1 MTRISITDYA
11 FLLTETADSPR
22 HVGSLQIF
30 RPPEGYAGD
39 FVGDLIET
47 LRRHKVGKPFNQ
59 RLKVSLTGMAQWVPD
74 RNFDL
79 DYHVRRSALPAPGS
93 RRQLADLA
101 SRLHAFMLDR
111 EHPLWELHFVEGLDD
126 GCFAIYTKIHHA
138 YCDGATL
145 VRLANASLSED
156 PNDPEVRA
164 FWQMTGGA
172 GEHPERDIRAALSGI
187 GGGVK
192 AALVMSK
199 ELSGIAGKM
208 ALDRLGMRKSA
219 LEVPFTAPRTALNGH
234 ITRARRIAG
243 GSLEIERL
251 KAAARLTGTTLN
263 DVIVTLCDISL
274 RRYLARYA
282 ELPRSP
288 LVAQLPVN
296 LRRQGEN
303 SSTNILG
310 IIPVRLAGVS
320 RNPLKRLREVH
331 RSTTEMKD
339 ALFALSRETVMAY
352 TLLIQGAAVVGDI
365 LHVSGLMPPAGNIL
379 ISNLP
384 GSPVKLY
391 LRGARLEEIFP
402 ISTIPPDMVM
412 NITVFSYAGKMFF
425 GMIAGYEAMPHLPE
439 MRTYMYEALEALEHE
454 IEALLE
460 GSPADDAAAAAGPAG
475 AIAGKGQPGSTT
487 AAPTPR
493 RSPARRKT
501 RSKTPARKPP
511 AAKKP
516 AARTAPP
523 AQKSPA
529 RAMPAAK
536 KPAKRKAAAKKKPS
550 PAQ

>member
-30 RPPEGYAGD
+30 RPPEGYEGD
-39 FVGDLIET
+39 FVGDLIGE
-47 LRRHKVGKPFNQ
+47 LRRHKVGEPFNQ
-59 RLKVSLTGMAQWVPD
+59 RLKVSLTGRPQWVPD
-74 RNFDL
+74 RTFDL

-145 VRLANASLSED
+145 VRMAIGSLNTRPDD
-156 PNDPEVRA
+156 PLVRA
-164 FWQMTGGA
+164 FWEMGKSESA
-172 GEHPERDIRAALSGI
+172 GHPERDIRAALTGL
-187 GGGVK
+187 GGGLK
-192 AALVMSK
+192 SMLVMGK

-208 ALDRLGMRKSA
+208 ALDRLGLGKSP

-243 GSLEIERL
+243 SSLEIDRL
-251 KAAARLTGTTLN
+251 KAVARATGTTLN
-263 DVIVTLCDISL
+263 DVVVTICDISL

-296 LRRQGEN
+296 LRRQGET

-320 RNPLKRLREVH
+320 RNPLKRLREIH
-331 RSTTEMKD
+331 RSTAEMKD

-352 TLLIQGAAVVGDI
+352 TLLIQGAAVVGDL
-365 LHVSGLMPPAGNIL
+365 LHVSGLAPPAGNIL

-412 NITVFSYAGKMFF
+412 NITVFSYEEKLFF

-439 MRTYMYEALEALEHE
+439 LRTYLHEALEALEHE
-454 IEALLE
+454 VKAVL
-460 GSPADDAAAAAGPAG
+460 AATPESDPGTEDRPAG
-475 AIAGKGQPGSTT
+475 ALAGRGRAK
-487 AAPTPR
+487 PT
-493 RSPARRKT
+493 
-501 RSKTPARKPP
+501 ARKPSTRKPAARKP
-511 AAKKP
+511 AAKKS
-516 AARTAPP
+516 T
-523 AQKSPA
+523 
-529 RAMPAAK
+529 AK
-536 KPAKRKAAAKKKPS
+536 KPA
-550 PAQ
+550 

>member
-30 RPPEGYAGD
+30 RPPEGYQGD
-39 FVGDLIET
+39 FVADLVED
-47 LRRHKVGKPFNQ
+47 LRHHKVGEPFNQ
-59 RLKVSLTGMAQWVPD
+59 RLKVSLTGRPQWVPD

-111 EHPLWELHFVEGLDD
+111 EHPLWELNVVEGLDD
-126 GCFAIYTKIHHA
+126 GCFAVYTKIHHA

-145 VRLANASLSED
+145 VRMAIGSLNTD
-156 PNDPEVRA
+156 PDDRLVRA
-164 FWQMTGGA
+164 FWEMGTGVAA
-172 GEHPERDIRAALSGI
+172 GDTERDIRAAFAGI
-187 GGGVK
+187 GGGLK
-192 AALVMSK
+192 SLLVMGK

-208 ALDRLGMRKSA
+208 ALDRLGLAKSP

-243 GSLEIERL
+243 GSLEIDRL
-251 KAAARLTGTTLN
+251 KAVARATGTTLN
-263 DVIVTLCDISL
+263 DVVVTICDIAL
-274 RRYLARYA
+274 RRYLARFA
-282 ELPRSP
+282 ELPRGP

-296 LRRQGEN
+296 LRRQGET

-331 RSTTEMKD
+331 RSTAEMKD

-352 TLLIQGAAVVGDI
+352 TLLIQGAAVIGDI
-365 LHVSGLMPPAGNIL
+365 MHVSGFAPPAGNIL

-384 GSPVKLY
+384 GSPAALY
-391 LRGARLEEIFP
+391 LRGARLEEIYP

-412 NITVFSYAGKMFF
+412 NITVFSYTDRLFF
-425 GMIAGYEAMPHLPE
+425 GMIAGYEAMPHLAE
-439 MRTYMYEALEALEHE
+439 MRGYIHDALESLEHE
-454 IEALLE
+454 VEAVL
-460 GSPADDAAAAAGPAG
+460 SATPQVDAGRTEGPAG
-475 AIAGKGQPGSTT
+475 AQAGSGRGRALPPAGPGRKG
-487 AAPTPR
+487 
-493 RSPARRKT
+493 
-501 RSKTPARKPP
+501 ARKPGKKRAVTRKAA
-511 AAKKP
+511 AAKT
-516 AARTAPP
+516 RT
-523 AQKSPA
+523 
-529 RAMPAAK
+529 K
-536 KPAKRKAAAKKKPS
+536 KPAKA
-550 PAQ
+550 

>member
-30 RPPEGYAGD
+30 RPPEGYDGD
-39 FVGDLIET
+39 FVGDVIEA
-47 LRRHKVGKPFNQ
+47 LRQHKVGEPFNQ
-59 RLKVSLTGMAQWVPD
+59 KLKVTLTGMAQWVPD
-74 RNFDL
+74 PNFDL

-101 SRLHAFMLDR
+101 SRLHAYMLDR

-145 VRLANASLSED
+145 VRLANASLTED
-156 PNDPEVRA
+156 PDDRHVRA
-164 FWQMTGGA
+164 FWQMTVGGSS
-172 GEHPERDIRAALSGI
+172 EHPARDIRAALAGI
-187 GGGVK
+187 GGGLKSV
-192 AALVMSK
+192 LVMGK
-199 ELSGIAGKM
+199 ELTGLAGKM
-208 ALDRLGMRKSA
+208 ALDRLGLAKSG

-243 GSLEIERL
+243 CSLEIERL
-251 KAAARLTGTTLN
+251 KAVARSSGVTLN
-263 DVIVTLCDISL
+263 DVVVTVCDIAL

-296 LRRQGEN
+296 LRKQGEN

-331 RSTTEMKD
+331 RSTSEMKD
-339 ALFALSRETVMAY
+339 ALFELSRETVMAY
-352 TLLIQGAAVVGDI
+352 TLLIQGAAVMGDF
-365 LHVSGLMPPAGNIL
+365 LHVSALAPPAGNIL

-384 GSPVKLY
+384 GSPVKLH
-391 LRGARLEEIFP
+391 LSGARMEEVFP

-412 NITVFSYAGKMFF
+412 NITVFSYAGQMFF

-439 MRTYMYEALEALEHE
+439 LRNYILEALESLEHE
-454 IEALLE
+454 LEAVLSATPE
-460 GSPADDAAAAAGPAG
+460 VDPAAASGPAG
-475 AIAGKGQPGSTT
+475 AIAGRGPAPGTGRRTAGNKKGR
-487 AAPTPR
+487 AAKKAPTKK
-493 RSPARRKT
+493 PAVKKPGT
-501 RSKTPARKPP
+501 GKSPARKP
-511 AAKKP
+511 A
-516 AARTAPP
+516 
-523 AQKSPA
+523 SG
-529 RAMPAAK
+529 
-536 KPAKRKAAAKKKPS
+536 KAAAAKS
-550 PAQ
+550 

>member
-30 RPPEGYAGD
+30 RPPEGYEGD
-39 FVGDLIET
+39 FVGDLIAE
-47 LRRHKVGKPFNQ
+47 LRRHKVGEPFNQ
-59 RLKVSLTGMAQWVPD
+59 RLKVSLTGRPQWVPD
-74 RNFDL
+74 RTFDL

-145 VRLANASLSED
+145 VRMAIGSLNTRPDD
-156 PNDPEVRA
+156 PLVRA
-164 FWQMTGGA
+164 FWQMGQSESA
-172 GEHPERDIRAALSGI
+172 GQPERDIRAALTGL
-187 GGGVK
+187 GGGLK
-192 AALVMSK
+192 SMLVMGK

-208 ALDRLGMRKSA
+208 ALDRLGFGKSP

-243 GSLEIERL
+243 SSLEIDRL
-251 KAAARLTGTTLN
+251 KAVARATGTTLN
-263 DVIVTLCDISL
+263 DVVVTICDISL

-296 LRRQGEN
+296 LRRQGET

-320 RNPLKRLREVH
+320 RNPLKRLREIH
-331 RSTTEMKD
+331 RSTAEMKD
-339 ALFALSRETVMAY
+339 ALFGLSRETVMAY

-365 LHVSGLMPPAGNIL
+365 LHVSGLAPPAGNIL

-391 LRGARLEEIFP
+391 LRGARLEEIYP

-412 NITVFSYAGKMFF
+412 NITVFSYAEKLFF

-439 MRTYMYEALEALEHE
+439 LRSYLHEALEALEHE
-454 IEALLE
+454 VEAVL
-460 GSPADDAAAAAGPAG
+460 AATPESDQGTGDRPAG
-475 AIAGKGQPGSTT
+475 ALAGRGRVK
-487 AAPTPR
+487 PTPGKP
-493 RSPARRKT
+493 STRK
-501 RSKTPARKPP
+501 P
-511 AAKKP
+511 AAKK
-516 AARTAPP
+516 
-523 AQKSPA
+523 S
-529 RAMPAAK
+529 AAK
-536 KPAKRKAAAKKKPS
+536 KPAKA
-550 PAQ
+550 

>member
-30 RPPEGYAGD
+30 CPPENYPGD
-39 FVGDLIET
+39 FVADLIADM
-47 LRRHKVGKPFNQ
+47 RKHKVGPPFDQ

-145 VRLANASLSED
+145 VRLANASLTED
-156 PNDPEVRA
+156 PADPEVRA
-164 FWQMTGGA
+164 FWQISA
-172 GEHPERDIRAALSGI
+172 ANKEEHPVRDIRSAIAGL
-187 GGGVK
+187 GGGLK
-192 AALVMSK
+192 SMLVMGK
-199 ELSGIAGKM
+199 ELTGIAGTM
-208 ALDRLGMRKSA
+208 ALDRLGLAKSG
-219 LEVPFTAPRTALNGH
+219 LDVPFTAPRTALNGH

-243 GSLEIERL
+243 GSLEVERL
-251 KAAARLTGTTLN
+251 KAVARATGTTLN
-263 DVIVTLCDISL
+263 DVVVTICDISL

-296 LRRQGEN
+296 LRRAGEN

-331 RSTTEMKD
+331 RSTAEMKD
-339 ALFALSRETVMAY
+339 ALLALSRETVMAY
-352 TLLIQGAAVVGDI
+352 TLIIQGAAVAGDL

-391 LRGARLEEIFP
+391 LRGARLEEIYP

-412 NITVFSYAGKMFF
+412 NITVFSYAGQMFF

-439 MRTYMYEALEALEHE
+439 MRVYMHEAMAALEQEVA
-454 IEALLE
+454 ALLTPTPDP
-460 GSPADDAAAAAGPAG
+460 SAASGPAG
-475 AIAGKGQPGSTT
+475 AIAGTGRAKRAARAPGAGKPAGQ
-487 AAPTPR
+487 
-493 RSPARRKT
+493 K
-501 RSKTPARKPP
+501 KVARK
-511 AAKKP
+511 AVVKQA
-516 AARTAPP
+516 
-523 AQKSPA
+523 SP
-529 RAMPAAK
+529 
-536 KPAKRKAAAKKKPS
+536 RKAP
-550 PAQ
+550 

>member
-30 RPPEGYAGD
+30 RPPEGYDGD
-39 FVGDLIET
+39 FVGDLIEE
-47 LRRHKVGKPFNQ
+47 LRRHKVGAPFDQ
-59 RLKVSLTGMAQWVPD
+59 RLKVSLTGRPQWVPD

-145 VRLANASLSED
+145 VRLANESLSAD
-156 PNDPEVRA
+156 PADTAVKA
-164 FWQMTGGA
+164 FWQMTRGSS
-172 GEHPERDIRAALSGI
+172 GEQPDRDIRAALTGL
-187 GGGVK
+187 GGGLK
-192 AALVMSK
+192 SMLVMGK
-199 ELSGIAGKM
+199 ELSGLAGKM
-208 ALDRLGMRKSA
+208 ALDRLGLAKSA

-243 GSLEIERL
+243 CSLEIDRL
-251 KAAARLTGTTLN
+251 KAVARSTGTTLN
-263 DVIVTLCDISL
+263 DVVVTVCDISL

-282 ELPRSP
+282 ELPRGP

-296 LRRQGEN
+296 LRRQGET

-331 RSTTEMKD
+331 HSTAEMKD

-352 TLLIQGAAVVGDI
+352 TLLIQGAAVFGDL
-365 LHVSGLMPPAGNIL
+365 LHVSGFAPPAGNIL

-384 GSPVKLY
+384 GSPVRLY

-412 NITVFSYAGKMFF
+412 NITVFSYAEKMFF

-439 MRTYMYEALEALEHE
+439 MRTYIHEALEALEHE
-454 IEALLE
+454 IEAVLAATPE
-460 GSPADDAAAAAGPAG
+460 ADPHAAAGPAG
-475 AIAGKGQPGSTT
+475 AIAGAGGADAPASSTARQP
-487 AAPTPR
+487 APR
-493 RSPARRKT
+493 RSAARAPGK
-501 RSKTPARKPP
+501 
-511 AAKKP
+511 KKP
-516 AARTAPP
+516 AKKKAVARSAPAGKP
-523 AQKSPA
+523 VKKR
-529 RAMPAAK
+529 RATRKAAAK
-536 KPAKRKAAAKKKPS
+536 KPAKA
-550 PAQ
+550 

>member
-30 RPPEGYAGD
+30 RPPAGYAGD
-39 FVGDLIET
+39 FVGDLIGE
-47 LRRHKVGKPFNQ
+47 LRQHRVDAPFNQ
-59 RLKVSLTGMAQWVPD
+59 QLKVSLSGRPQWVKD
-74 RNFDL
+74 QNFDL

-111 EHPLWELHFVEGLDD
+111 EHPLWELHFIDGLDD
-126 GCFAIYTKIHHA
+126 GCFAVYTKIHHA

-145 VRLANASLSED
+145 VRMAMSALNTD
-156 PNDPEVRA
+156 PKDGVVRA
-164 FWQMTGGA
+164 FWELGKSDSFGD
-172 GEHPERDIRAALSGI
+172 HPERDIRAALTGI
-187 GGGVK
+187 GGGLK
-192 AALVMSK
+192 SMLVMGK

-208 ALDRLGMRKSA
+208 ALDRLGFAKSP
-219 LEVPFTAPRTALNGH
+219 LEIPFTAPRTALNGH

-243 GSLEIERL
+243 STLEIDRL
-251 KAAARLTGTTLN
+251 KAVARSTGTTLN
-263 DVIVTLCDISL
+263 DVVVTICDIAL
-274 RRYLARYA
+274 RRYLARHA

-296 LRRQGEN
+296 LRRQGET

-320 RNPLKRLREVH
+320 RNPLKRLREIH
-331 RSTTEMKD
+331 HSTAEMKD

-352 TLLIQGAAVVGDI
+352 TLLIQGAAVFGDL
-365 LHVSGLMPPAGNIL
+365 LHVSSLAPPAGNIL

-391 LRGARLEEIFP
+391 LRGARLEEVFP

-412 NITVFSYAGKMFF
+412 NITVFSYADEMFF

-439 MRTYMYEALEALEHE
+439 MRTYLHEALEALEHE
-454 IEALLE
+454 VEAVLA
-460 GSPADDAAAAAGPAG
+460 STVDIDPHAAAGPAG
-475 AIAGKGQPGSTT
+475 AIAGTG
-487 AAPTPR
+487 AP
-493 RSPARRKT
+493 PAR
-501 RSKTPARKPP
+501 A

-516 AARTAPP
+516 GV
-523 AQKSPA
+523 
-529 RAMPAAK
+529 K
-536 KPAKRKAAAKKKPS
+536 KAAKKKAARKK
-550 PAQ
+550 PASA

>member
-30 RPPEGYAGD
+30 RPPDGYEGD
-39 FVGDLIET
+39 FIGDLIAE
-47 LRRHKVGKPFNQ
+47 LRKSKVGEPFNQ
-59 RLKVSLTGMAQWVPD
+59 RLKVSLTGRPQWVPD
-74 RNFDL
+74 RTFDL

-101 SRLHAFMLDR
+101 SRLHAFLLDR
-111 EHPLWELHFVEGLDD
+111 EHPLWELHFVEGLAD

-145 VRLANASLSED
+145 VRLANASLNED
-156 PNDPEVRA
+156 PKDPAVRA
-164 FWQMTGGA
+164 FWQMTRGESGA
-172 GEHPERDIRAALSGI
+172 HPERDIRAALAGI
-187 GGGVK
+187 GGGLK
-192 AALVMSK
+192 AVLTMSK
-199 ELSGIAGKM
+199 ELSGIAGRM
-208 ALDRLGMRKSA
+208 ALDRLGVSKSA

-243 GSLEIERL
+243 SSLEISRL
-251 KAAARLTGTTLN
+251 KAVARSTGTTLN
-263 DVIVTLCDISL
+263 DVVVTICDIAL

-331 RSTTEMKD
+331 HSTAEMKD
-339 ALFALSRETVMAY
+339 ALSALSRETVMAY
-352 TLLIQGAAVVGDI
+352 TLLIQGAAIVGDA
-365 LHVSGLMPPAGNIL
+365 LHASALVPPAGNIL

-384 GSPVKLY
+384 GSPVELY

-412 NITVFSYAGKMFF
+412 NITVFSYAGQMFF

-439 MRTYMYEALEALEHE
+439 MRTYLHEALDALEHE
-454 IEALLE
+454 VEAVLASAPE
-460 GSPADDAAAAAGPAG
+460 ADPDAAQGPGGAMAGTGRPEAAAVKP
-475 AIAGKGQPGSTT
+475 GKS
-487 AAPTPR
+487 
-493 RSPARRKT
+493 
-501 RSKTPARKPP
+501 
-511 AAKKP
+511 
-516 AARTAPP
+516 
-523 AQKSPA
+523 
-529 RAMPAAK
+529 
-536 KPAKRKAAAKKKPS
+536 AAAKKKPVARKAAARKS
-550 PAQ
+550 APARAAVRKSAATRPAKA

>member
-30 RPPEGYAGD
+30 RPPADYAGD
-39 FVGDLIET
+39 FVGDLIGE
-47 LRRHKVGKPFNQ
+47 LRRHKVGKPFDQ
-59 RLKVSLTGMAQWVPD
+59 KLKISLAGMPKWVPD

-111 EHPLWELHFVEGLDD
+111 EHPLWELHFIEGLED

-145 VRLANASLSED
+145 VRLANASLNTD
-156 PNDPEVRA
+156 ADDRTVRA
-164 FWQMTGGA
+164 FWQMA
-172 GEHPERDIRAALSGI
+172 GTSASDHPERDIRAALAGI
-187 GGGVK
+187 GGGLKSV
-192 AALVMSK
+192 LTMSR
-199 ELSGIAGKM
+199 ELSGLAGKM
-208 ALDRLGMRKSA
+208 AMDRLGLAKSA

-243 GSLEIERL
+243 SSLEIERMKDL
-251 KAAARLTGTTLN
+251 ARATGTTLN
-263 DVIVTLCDISL
+263 DVVVTICDIAL
-274 RRYLARYA
+274 RRYLAEYA

-296 LRRQGEN
+296 LRKQGEN

-310 IIPVRLAGVS
+310 IIPVRLAGVT

-331 RSTTEMKD
+331 RSTAEMKD
-339 ALFALSRETVMAY
+339 ALSGLSRETVMAY
-352 TLLIQGAAVVGDI
+352 TLLIQGAVVVTDM
-365 LHVSGLMPPAGNIL
+365 LHVSGLAPPAGNIL

-391 LRGARLEEIFP
+391 LRGARLEEVFP

-412 NITVFSYAGKMFF
+412 NITVFSYAGDMFF

-439 MRTYMYEALEALEHE
+439 MRRYIHEAIEALEQEV
-454 IEALLE
+454 EAVLHSAPELD
-460 GSPADDAAAAAGPAG
+460 PAAAAGPGGAVAG
-475 AIAGKGQPGSTT
+475 PRAAKTPPRRAKAGKTT
-487 AAPTPR
+487 
-493 RSPARRKT
+493 
-501 RSKTPARKPP
+501 ARKP
-511 AAKKP
+511 AAK
-516 AARTAPP
+516 
-523 AQKSPA
+523 
-529 RAMPAAK
+529 
-536 KPAKRKAAAKKKPS
+536 KAAAKKTTAKKAPAKKATARKS
-550 PAQ
+550 PAKKTAR

>member
-30 RPPEGYAGD
+30 RPPEGYEGD
-39 FVGDLIET
+39 FIGDLVEE
-47 LRRHKVGKPFNQ
+47 LRAHKVEEPFNQ
-59 RLKVSLTGMAQWVPD
+59 RLKVSLTGRPQWVPD
-74 RNFDL
+74 HNFDL

-126 GCFAIYTKIHHA
+126 GCFAVYTKIHHA

-145 VRLANASLSED
+145 VRMAISSLNTDADSRL
-156 PNDPEVRA
+156 VRA
-164 FWQMTGGA
+164 FWEMGKSESA
-172 GEHPERDIRAALSGI
+172 GHPERDIRAAITGI
-187 GGGVK
+187 GGGLK
-192 AALVMSK
+192 SMLVMSK
-199 ELSGIAGKM
+199 ELTGIAGKM
-208 ALDRLGMRKSA
+208 ALDRLGFAKSP

-234 ITRARRIAG
+234 ITRSRRIAG
-243 GSLEIERL
+243 SSLEIDRL
-251 KAAARLTGTTLN
+251 KAVARSTGTTLN
-263 DVIVTLCDISL
+263 DVVVTICDISL

-296 LRRQGEN
+296 LRRQGET

-331 RSTTEMKD
+331 RSTAEMKD

-365 LHVSGLMPPAGNIL
+365 LHVSAFAPPAGNIL

-391 LRGARLEEIFP
+391 FRGARLEEIFP

-412 NITVFSYAGKMFF
+412 NITVFSYADKLFF

-439 MRTYMYEALEALEHE
+439 LRTYLHEALAALEHE
-454 IEALLE
+454 VEAVLSATTE
-460 GSPADDAAAAAGPAG
+460 QEPAAAEGPAG
-475 AIAGKGQPGSTT
+475 ALAGSGRGGPAPGSSPTRKKRVANSTPPAGK
-487 AAPTPR
+487 AA
-493 RSPARRKT
+493 T
-501 RSKTPARKPP
+501 R
-511 AAKKP
+511 KP
-516 AARTAPP
+516 AARKT
-523 AQKSPA
+523 
-529 RAMPAAK
+529 AAK
-536 KPAKRKAAAKKKPS
+536 QSAARKPAKA
-550 PAQ
+550 

>member
-30 RPPEGYAGD
+30 RPPEDYAGD
-39 FVGDLIET
+39 FVGDLIGK

-59 RLKVSLTGMAQWVPD
+59 RLRVSLTGMPQWAPD

-79 DYHVRRSALPAPGS
+79 DYHVRRSALPAPGT

-145 VRLANASLSED
+145 VRLANTSLSQD
-156 PNDPEVRA
+156 PHETEVRA
-164 FWQMTGGA
+164 FWQMTSRGSGD
-172 GEHPERDIRAALSGI
+172 HPVRDIRKALIGI
-187 GGGVK
+187 GGGLK
-192 AALVMSK
+192 SMLVMGK
-199 ELSGIAGKM
+199 ELSGLAGTM
-208 ALDRLGMRKSA
+208 ALDRLGFAHSG

-234 ITRARRIAG
+234 ITRARRLAG
-243 GSLEIERL
+243 GSLEVHRL
-251 KAAARLTGTTLN
+251 KAVARATGTTLN
-263 DVIVTLCDISL
+263 DVIVTICDISL
-274 RRYLARYA
+274 RRYLARHA

-320 RNPLKRLREVH
+320 RNPLKRLREIH
-331 RSTTEMKD
+331 RSTAEMKD
-339 ALFALSRETVMAY
+339 TLSALSRDTVMAY
-352 TLLIQGAAVVGDI
+352 TLIIQGAAILGDF
-365 LHVSGLMPPAGNIL
+365 LHVSEMIPPAGNIL

-391 LRGARLEEIFP
+391 LGGAQLEEVFP

-412 NITVFSYAGKMFF
+412 NITVYSYSGSMYF
-425 GMIAGYEAMPHLPE
+425 GMIAGYEAMPYLPE
-439 MRTYMYEALEALEHE
+439 MRGYLYEALAALEAEVAAVLASSPE
-454 IEALLE
+454 IDPQA
-460 GSPADDAAAAAGPAG
+460 ADGPAG
-475 AIAGKGQPGSTT
+475 ALAGQGTAGRSTT
-487 AAPTPR
+487 PPPASKQAPT
-493 RSPARRKT
+493 RK
-501 RSKTPARKPP
+501 KP

-516 AARTAPP
+516 AAKKRA
-523 AQKSPA
+523 AKKSSASPA
-529 RAMPAAK
+529 AAK
-536 KPAKRKAAAKKKPS
+536 KPSS

>member
-30 RPPEGYAGD
+30 RPPEGYPGD
-39 FVGDLIET
+39 FVGDLIAE
-47 LRRHKVGKPFNQ
+47 LRKHKVGEPFNQ
-59 RLKVSLTGMAQWVPD
+59 RLKVSLTGRPQWVPD
-74 RNFDL
+74 RTFDL

-145 VRLANASLSED
+145 VRLANASLNED
-156 PNDPEVRA
+156 PKDTNVRA
-164 FWQMTGGA
+164 FWQMTRGES
-172 GEHPERDIRAALSGI
+172 GEHPERDIRAALAGL
-187 GGGVK
+187 GGGLK
-192 AALVMSK
+192 SMLVMGK
-199 ELSGIAGKM
+199 ELSGIAGTM
-208 ALDRLGMRKSA
+208 ALDRLGVRKSP

-243 GSLEIERL
+243 SSLEIDRL
-251 KAAARLTGTTLN
+251 KAVARSTGTTLN
-263 DVIVTLCDISL
+263 DVVVTICDIAL

-296 LRRQGEN
+296 LRHQGEN

-331 RSTTEMKD
+331 HSTAEMKD
-339 ALFALSRETVMAY
+339 ALFTLSRETVMAY
-352 TLLIQGAAVVGDI
+352 TLLIQGAAIVGDA
-365 LHVSGLMPPAGNIL
+365 LHVSTLVPPAGNIL

-384 GSPVKLY
+384 GSPVRLY
-391 LRGARLEEIFP
+391 LRGARLEEVFP

-412 NITVFSYAGKMFF
+412 NITVFSYAGQMFF

-439 MRTYMYEALEALEHE
+439 MRTYIHEALGSLEQEVEAVLASTPELDPH
-454 IEALLE
+454 
-460 GSPADDAAAAAGPAG
+460 AAKGPGG
-475 AIAGKGQPGSTT
+475 AIAGTGGVD
-487 AAPTPR
+487 AAP
-493 RSPARRKT
+493 PAQTQKRVAKKAAATKKAPAARQAT
-501 RSKTPARKPP
+501 ARKPAAGKS

-516 AARTAPP
+516 AT
-523 AQKSPA
+523 
-529 RAMPAAK
+529 K
-536 KPAKRKAAAKKKPS
+536 KPATA
-550 PAQ
+550 

>member
-30 RPPEGYAGD
+30 RPPAGYEGD
-39 FVGDLIET
+39 FVGDLIAE
-47 LRRHKVGKPFNQ
+47 LRRHKVGPPFNQ

-74 RNFDL
+74 RNFNL
-79 DYHVRRSALPAPGS
+79 DFHVRRSALPAPGS

-111 EHPLWELHFVEGLDD
+111 EHPLWELHFVEGLED

-156 PNDPEVRA
+156 PGDTRIRA
-164 FWQMTGGA
+164 FWQMTREQE
-172 GEHPERDIRAALSGI
+172 GERPERDLRAALAGL

-192 AALVMSK
+192 SVLTMGK
-199 ELSGIAGKM
+199 ELSGLAGKM
-208 ALDRLGMRKSA
+208 AMDRLGLGKSA

-243 GSLEIERL
+243 CSLDIERL
-251 KAAARLTGTTLN
+251 KAVARSTGTTLN
-263 DVIVTLCDISL
+263 DVVVTICDIAL

-331 RSTTEMKD
+331 RSTAEMKD
-339 ALFALSRETVMAY
+339 ALFELSRETVMAY

-365 LHVSGLMPPAGNIL
+365 LHVSSLAPPAGNIL

-412 NITVFSYAGKMFF
+412 NITVFSYAGSMFF
-425 GMIAGYEAMPHLPE
+425 GMIAGYEAMPHLAE
-439 MRTYMYEALEALEHE
+439 MRSYIQEALEALEQE
-454 IEALLE
+454 VTAVLDTNAAPDSPGAPAP
-460 GSPADDAAAAAGPAG
+460 GSPGNQLAAAEAGPA
-475 AIAGKGQPGSTT
+475 AGKRPAKS
-487 AAPTPR
+487 AAR
-493 RSPARRKT
+493 
-501 RSKTPARKPP
+501 PARK
-511 AAKKP
+511 KV
-516 AARTAPP
+516 ARTT
-523 AQKSPA
+523 A
-529 RAMPAAK
+529 RA
-536 KPAKRKAAAKKKPS
+536 R
-550 PAQ
+550 

>member
-30 RPPEGYAGD
+30 RPPAEYNGD
-39 FVGDLIET
+39 FVGDLVKE
-47 LRRHKVGKPFNQ
+47 LRRHKVGEPFNQ
-59 RLKVSLTGMAQWVPD
+59 RLKVSLTGRPQWVPD
-74 RNFDL
+74 HNFDL
-79 DYHVRRSALPAPGS
+79 DYHVRRSALPAPGN

-126 GCFAIYTKIHHA
+126 GCFAVYTKIHHA

-145 VRLANASLSED
+145 VRMAIGALSTTPD
-156 PNDPEVRA
+156 DRLVRA
-164 FWQMTGGA
+164 FWELSKDEVA
-172 GEHPERDIRAALSGI
+172 GEPERDIRAAIAGV
-187 GGGVK
+187 GGGLK
-192 AALVMSK
+192 SMLVMGK
-199 ELSGIAGKM
+199 ELSGIAGRM
-208 ALDRLGMRKSA
+208 ALDRLGFARSP

-243 GSLEIERL
+243 SNLPIDRL
-251 KAAARLTGTTLN
+251 KAVARATGTTLN
-263 DVIVTLCDISL
+263 DVVVAICDISL

-296 LRRQGEN
+296 LRRQGET
-303 SSTNILG
+303 SATNILG

-331 RSTTEMKD
+331 RSTAEMKD

-352 TLLIQGAAVVGDI
+352 TLLIQGIAVVGDI
-365 LHVSGLMPPAGNIL
+365 LHVSGMAPPAGNIL

-384 GSPVKLY
+384 GSPVRLY
-391 LRGARLEEIFP
+391 LRGARLEEIYP

-412 NITVFSYAGKMFF
+412 NITVFSYADQLFF
-425 GMIAGYEAMPHLPE
+425 GMIAGYEAMPHLAE
-439 MRTYMYEALEALEHE
+439 MRIFIHDALEALEHE
-454 IEALLE
+454 VEAVLA
-460 GSPADDAAAAAGPAG
+460 PAPEPPA
-475 AIAGKGQPGSTT
+475 ST
-487 AAPTPR
+487 ADKRPD
-493 RSPARRKT
+493 RK
-501 RSKTPARKPP
+501 P

-516 AARTAPP
+516 AA
-523 AQKSPA
+523 KK
-529 RAMPAAK
+529 RAAKKRAAK
-536 KPAKRKAAAKKKPS
+536 KPVARKPAARKAAGAK
-550 PAQ
+550 PART

>member
-30 RPPEGYAGD
+30 RPPAGYQGD
-39 FVGDLIET
+39 FVGDLIGQ

-59 RLKVSLTGMAQWVPD
+59 RLKVSLTGRPEWVPD

-79 DYHVRRSALPAPGS
+79 DFHVRRSALPAPGS

-145 VRLANASLSED
+145 VRLANASLSDD
-156 PNDPEVRA
+156 PAETEVHA
-164 FWQMTGGA
+164 FWQMTGR
-172 GEHPERDIRAALSGI
+172 ERRTHPERDIRAALAGI
-187 GGGVK
+187 GGNFRSVLTIG
-192 AALVMSK
+192 K
-199 ELSGIAGKM
+199 ELSGLAGKM
-208 ALDRLGMRKSA
+208 ALDRLGLAKSA

-243 GSLEIERL
+243 GSIEIERL
-251 KAAARLTGTTLN
+251 KALARSTGTTLN
-263 DVIVTLCDISL
+263 DVIVTLCDIAL
-274 RRYLARYA
+274 RAYLARYA

-296 LRRQGEN
+296 LRRPGET

-320 RNPLKRLREVH
+320 RNPLKRLREIH
-331 RSTTEMKD
+331 RSTSEMKE
-339 ALFALSRETVMAY
+339 ALLELSRETVMAY
-352 TLLIQGAAVVGDI
+352 TLLIQGAAVAGDI
-365 LHVSGLMPPAGNIL
+365 LHVSAMLPPGGNIL

-391 LRGARLEEIFP
+391 LKGARLEEVFP
-402 ISTIPPDMVM
+402 ISTIPPDMVL
-412 NITVFSYAGKMFF
+412 NITVYSYAGRMFF
-425 GMIAGYEAMPHLPE
+425 GMIAGYDAMPHLPE
-439 MRTYMYEALEALEHE
+439 VRGFLYDALEALEE
-454 IEALLE
+454 EVRGVLEAAPDD
-460 GSPADDAAAAAGPAG
+460 GSEAAAGPAG
-475 AIAGKGQPGSTT
+475 PLAGSARSRAK
-487 AAPTPR
+487 APP
-493 RSPARRKT
+493 RRKT
-501 RSKTPARKPP
+501 AAGKAKKAPARKRR
-511 AAKKP
+511 ARKP
-516 AARTAPP
+516 AAR
-523 AQKSPA
+523 Q
-529 RAMPAAK
+529 
-536 KPAKRKAAAKKKPS
+536 
-550 PAQ
+550 

>member
-30 RPPEGYAGD
+30 RPPEGYEGD
-39 FVGDLIET
+39 FVADLVED
-47 LRRHKVGKPFNQ
+47 LRHHKVGEPFNQ
-59 RLKVSLTGMAQWVPD
+59 RLKVSLTGRPQWVPD

-126 GCFAIYTKIHHA
+126 GCFAVYTKIHHA

-145 VRLANASLSED
+145 VRMAIGSLNTHPD
-156 PNDPEVRA
+156 DHLVRA
-164 FWQMTGGA
+164 FWEMGTGVSA
-172 GEHPERDIRAALSGI
+172 GDTERDIRAAFAGI
-187 GGGVK
+187 GGGLK
-192 AALVMSK
+192 SMLVMGK

-208 ALDRLGMRKSA
+208 ALDRLGFAKSP

-243 GSLEIERL
+243 SSLEIDRL
-251 KAAARLTGTTLN
+251 KAVARATGTTLN
-263 DVIVTLCDISL
+263 DVVVTICDIAL
-274 RRYLARYA
+274 RRYLARFA
-282 ELPRSP
+282 ELPRGP

-296 LRRQGEN
+296 LRRQGET

-331 RSTTEMKD
+331 RSTAEMKD

-352 TLLIQGAAVVGDI
+352 TLLIQGAAVIGD
-365 LHVSGLMPPAGNIL
+365 LMHVSGLAPPAGNIL

-384 GSPVKLY
+384 GSPAALY
-391 LRGARLEEIFP
+391 LRGSRLEEIYP

-412 NITVFSYAGKMFF
+412 NIKVFSYTDRLFF
-425 GMIAGYEAMPHLPE
+425 GMIAGYEAMPPLAE
-439 MRTYMYEALEALEHE
+439 MRSYIHDALEALEQE
-454 IEALLE
+454 VEAVL
-460 GSPADDAAAAAGPAG
+460 SATPQVDAGGTDGPAG
-475 AIAGKGQPGSTT
+475 TRAGSGRVRAAAPAGAGPKGARQPGKKRAVT
-487 AAPTPR
+487 
-493 RSPARRKT
+493 RKG
-501 RSKTPARKPP
+501 A
-511 AAKKP
+511 AAKS
-516 AARTAPP
+516 R
-523 AQKSPA
+523 
-529 RAMPAAK
+529 AK
-536 KPAKRKAAAKKKPS
+536 KPAKA
-550 PAQ
+550 